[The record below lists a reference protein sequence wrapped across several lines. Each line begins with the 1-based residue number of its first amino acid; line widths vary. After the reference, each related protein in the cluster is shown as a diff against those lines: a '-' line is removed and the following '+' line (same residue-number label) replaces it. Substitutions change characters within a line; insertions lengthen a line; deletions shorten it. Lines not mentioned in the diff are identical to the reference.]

1 MELTA
6 TVVFPEVLDFFQTT
20 GAPDVESIARM
31 VTEVSAKMLPSCPA
45 DALPAN
51 LLAQAVKTA

>member
-1 MELTA
+1 MEFTA
-6 TVVFPEVLDFFQTT
+6 TIFFPECCEVIQDYRGIC
-20 GAPDVESIARM
+20 GASIAGE